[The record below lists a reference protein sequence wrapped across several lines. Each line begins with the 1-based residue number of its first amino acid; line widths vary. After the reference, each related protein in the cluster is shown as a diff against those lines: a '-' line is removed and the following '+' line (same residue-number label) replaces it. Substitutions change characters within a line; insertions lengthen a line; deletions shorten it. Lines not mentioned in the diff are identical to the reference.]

1 MMLVSVAGWLV
12 APLLLVEAF
21 SVAAQERPGAAER
34 GFALMFDQR
43 GGNCAACHSIPDTA
57 GKKSGVQSNFAPPLD
72 GVASRYSA
80 AQLLQWVVDAR
91 KINPQTLM
99 PPFGVDLNTDKAK
112 GRLLTD
118 AQIADVVTA
127 LQTLR

>member
-1 MMLVSVAGWLV
+1 MQRIIYALFFLSLTGLTQ
-12 APLLLVEAF
+12 
-21 SVAAQERPGAAER
+21 AQNTVL
-34 GFALMFDQR
+34 GFKLMFDQR
-43 GGNCAACHSIPDTA
+43 GGNCSACHSIPDVA

-72 GVASRYSA
+72 GVASRYRV
-80 AQLLQWVVDAR
+80 AQLMQWVVDAR

-118 AQIADVVTA
+118 AQIADVVAA

>member
-1 MMLVSVAGWLV
+1 MRPILIIFLVWLLTTQANAQDASSGFKLML
-12 APLLLVEAF
+12 
-21 SVAAQERPGAAER
+21 
-34 GFALMFDQR
+34 DQR
-43 GGNCAACHSIPDTA
+43 GGNCTACHALPDA
-57 GKKSGVQSNFAPPLD
+57 NGKKIGVQSNFAPPLD

-99 PPFGVDLNTDKAK
+99 PPFGLDLNTDKAK